1 MNNSN
6 GSEIRNTLDI
16 LYSELYNTDNKEK
29 KASITKEIDAILSQA
44 YEVKPLLLFLN
55 RMRGKVFY
63 NSIMKVVN
71 DETID
76 DYELSLGLSSL
87 ITHALIEM
95 KKSNKSFFELH
106 IPELSRLL
114 EEYLNGQIF
123 QDYIRDYLRKLM
135 Y

>member
-1 MNNSN
+1 MNSSN

-16 LYSELYNTDNKEK
+16 LYNELYSTDNKEK
-29 KASITKEIDAILSQA
+29 KSSITKEIDAILSQA
-44 YEVKPLLLFLN
+44 YEVKPLLLFIN
-55 RMRGKVFY
+55 RMRGKAFY

-71 DETID
+71 NEIID

>member
-1 MNNSN
+1 MKIINN
-6 GSEIRNTLDI
+6 E
-16 LYSELYNTDNKEK
+16 
-29 KASITKEIDAILSQA
+29 
-44 YEVKPLLLFLN
+44 P
-55 RMRGKVFY
+55 
-63 NSIMKVVN
+63 
-71 DETID
+71 ID

-95 KKSNKSFFELH
+95 KKSNKSFFDLH

-123 QDYIRDYLRKLM
+123 QDYIRDYLRKLI

>member
-1 MNNSN
+1 MPKFNPGNLSDK
-6 GSEIRNTLDI
+6 GEYSFFQFLQDKDIALSYLSLLDN
-16 LYSELYNTDNKEK
+16 E
-29 KASITKEIDAILSQA
+29 
-44 YEVKPLLLFLN
+44 P
-55 RMRGKVFY
+55 
-63 NSIMKVVN
+63 
-71 DETID
+71 ID

-87 ITHALIEM
+87 VTHALIEM
-95 KKSNKSFFELH
+95 KKTDKSFFDLH